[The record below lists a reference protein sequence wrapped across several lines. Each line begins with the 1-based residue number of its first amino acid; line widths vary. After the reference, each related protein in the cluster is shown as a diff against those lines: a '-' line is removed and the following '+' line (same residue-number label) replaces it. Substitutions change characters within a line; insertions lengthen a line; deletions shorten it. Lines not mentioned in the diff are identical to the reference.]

1 MDKYVEKANY
11 TLNVLAELIEK
22 KQKNLEYKG
31 KIKAGVDL
39 GTANL
44 VLTLLDEENRPLLA
58 ASTEGTVVRDGLVVD
73 YIGAMKIVRNMKL
86 ELESILNRKIECAA
100 TAVPPGT
107 GDRDIDT
114 FKNVVQG
121 AGFQVKDVVDEPTAA
136 AAVLGIERGVVV
148 DIGGGTTGIS
158 ILQEGEV
165 VYTADEATGGTHL
178 NLVIAG
184 GLNISVEKAEKMKR
198 SPEYQS
204 EIFPMVIPVIEK
216 IASIIN
222 NHIGKYKAET
232 VYLVGG
238 TSAIDGIEKILAD
251 RTGLKIV
258 KPSQPLLVTPLGIA
272 FYCS

>member
-11 TLNVLAELIEK
+11 TLDVLADLIENKPK
-22 KQKNLEYKG
+22 KLEYEG

-44 VLTLLDEENRPLLA
+44 VLTFLDEENKPILA
-58 ASTEGTVVRDGLVVD
+58 SSTEGTVVRDGLVVD

-121 AGFQVKDVVDEPTAA
+121 AGFHVKNVVDEPTAA

-158 ILQEGEV
+158 ILQDGEV

-216 IASIIN
+216 IALIIN

>member
-11 TLNVLAELIEK
+11 SLNVLAELIEK
-22 KQKNLEYKG
+22 KQKHVEYKG

-44 VLTLLDEENRPLLA
+44 VLTLLDEKNRPLLA

-73 YIGAMKIVRNMKL
+73 YIGAMKIVKNMKL
-86 ELESILNRKIECAA
+86 ELESILNRKIEYAA

-121 AGFQVKDVVDEPTAA
+121 AGFQVTNVVDEPTAA
-136 AAVLGIERGVVV
+136 AAVLGIERGIVV

-158 ILQEGEV
+158 ILQQGKV

-198 SPEYQS
+198 SPEHQT

-238 TSAIDGIEKILAD
+238 TSAIDGIEKVLAD

-258 KPSQPLLVTPLGIA
+258 KPAQTLLVTPLGIA

>member
-1 MDKYVEKANY
+1 MNKFVANANIV
-11 TLNVLAELIEK
+11 LNEVAELIDNPP
-22 KQKNLEYKG
+22 QKIDYQGE
-31 KIKAGVDL
+31 IKAGVDL

-44 VLTLLDEENRPLLA
+44 VLAAVDKDNKPLLA
-58 ASTEGTVVRDGLVVD
+58 LCEPGTVVRDGLVVD
-73 YIGAMKIVRNMKL
+73 YIGALKIVKKMKIKM
-86 ELESILNRKIECAA
+86 EAIFNREIKYAA

-107 GDRDIDT
+107 GGRDIDT

-121 AGFQVKDVVDEPTAA
+121 AGFTVKNVVDEPSAA
-136 AAVLGIERGVVV
+136 ATLLGIERGVVV

-158 ILQEGEV
+158 ILEDGKV

-184 GLNISVEKAEKMKR
+184 GLGISIEKAEKIKR
-198 SPEYQS
+198 DPDRID

-238 TSAIDGIEKILAD
+238 TSAIDGIEEVLAKK
-251 RTGLKIV
+251 TGLKIV
-258 KPSQPLLVTPLGIA
+258 KPSQTLLVTPLGIA
-272 FYCS
+272 INCE

>member
-11 TLNVLAELIEK
+11 TLDLLAELIEK
-22 KQKNLEYKG
+22 KQKNIEYKG
-31 KIKAGVDL
+31 KIKAGIDL

-58 ASTEGTVVRDGLVVD
+58 SSTAGTVVRDGLVVD
-73 YIGAMKIVRNMKL
+73 YIGAMKIVKNMKL
-86 ELESILNRKIECAA
+86 ELESILNRKIEDAA

-107 GDRDIDT
+107 GARDIDT

-121 AGFQVKDVVDEPTAA
+121 AGFQVTDVVDEPTAA
-136 AAVLGIERGVVV
+136 AAVLGIKRGVVV

-158 ILQEGEV
+158 ILQKGEV

-184 GLNISVEKAEKMKR
+184 GLNISIEKAEKMKR
-198 SPEYQS
+198 SPEHQS

-238 TSAIDGIEKILAD
+238 TSAIDGIEKVLAE

>member
-1 MDKYVEKANY
+1 MDKYVEKANM
-11 TLNVLAELIEK
+11 TLDILAGLIDDKPESLDY
-22 KQKNLEYKG
+22 QG

-44 VLTLLDEENRPLLA
+44 VLTLLDEDNNPILA
-58 ASTEGTVVRDGLVVD
+58 ASQTGTVVRDGLVVD
-73 YIGAMKIVRNMKL
+73 YIGALRMVKSMKA
-86 ELESILNRKIECAA
+86 ELESILNREIEFAA

-107 GDRDIDT
+107 GDRDVDT

-121 AGFQVKDVVDEPTAA
+121 AGFTVSNVVDEPSAA

-158 ILQEGEV
+158 IMQNKEV

-184 GLNISVEKAEKMKR
+184 GLGVSVEKAEQIKR
-198 SPEYQS
+198 DPQRTD

-222 NHIGKYKAET
+222 NHIGRYKAET

-238 TSAIDGIEKILAD
+238 TSAIDGIEDILEQ
-251 RTGLKIV
+251 RTGLKII
-258 KPSQPLLVTPLGIA
+258 KPSQTLLVTPLGIA
-272 FYCS
+272 MNCK

>member
-11 TLNVLAELIEK
+11 TLDLLADLIENRPNK
-22 KQKNLEYKG
+22 LEYNG
-31 KIKAGVDL
+31 KIKAGIDL

-44 VLTLLDEENRPLLA
+44 VLTLLDEEDNPLLA

-73 YIGAMKIVRNMKL
+73 YIGALKIVKNMKL
-86 ELESILNRKIECAA
+86 ELESILARKIEHAA

-107 GDRDIDT
+107 GDRDIQT

-121 AGFQVKDVVDEPTAA
+121 AGFHVENVVDEPTAA

-158 ILQEGEV
+158 ILQKGEV

-184 GLNISVEKAEKMKR
+184 GLNISIKKAEKMKR
-198 SPEYQS
+198 SPEHQS

-238 TSAIDGIEKILAD
+238 TSAIDGIEKVLAD

-258 KPSQPLLVTPLGIA
+258 KPSQTLLVTPLGIA
-272 FYCS
+272 LYCS

>member
-11 TLNVLAELIEK
+11 TLDILADLIENK
-22 KQKNLEYKG
+22 PKNLDYEG
-31 KIKAGVDL
+31 EIKAGVDL

-44 VLTLLDEENRPLLA
+44 VLTLLDEENKPLLA
-58 ASTEGTVVRDGLVVD
+58 SSREGTVVRDGLVVD
-73 YIGAMKIVRNMKL
+73 YVGALKIVKNMKL
-86 ELESILNRKIECAA
+86 ELENILNRKIEYAA

-107 GDRDIDT
+107 GNRDIDT

-121 AGFQVKDVVDEPTAA
+121 AGFHVKNVVDEPTAA

-184 GLNISVEKAEKMKR
+184 GLNISVEKAEKMKK
-198 SPEYQS
+198 SSEHQS

-238 TSAIDGIEKILAD
+238 TSAIDGIEKVLAD

-258 KPSQPLLVTPLGIA
+258 KPSQTLLVTPLGIA

>member
-1 MDKYVEKANY
+1 MDKFVEKANY
-11 TLNVLAELIEK
+11 TLDLLADLIK
-22 KQKNLEYKG
+22 NKPKNLAYEG
-31 KIKAGVDL
+31 KIKAGIDL

-44 VLTLLDEENRPLLA
+44 VLTLLDEQNKPLLA
-58 ASTEGTVVRDGLVVD
+58 SSTEGTVIRDGLVVD
-73 YIGAMKIVRNMKL
+73 YLGAMKIVKNMKL
-86 ELESILNRKIECAA
+86 ELESILNRNIEYAA

-121 AGFQVKDVVDEPTAA
+121 AGFQVTNVVDEPTAA

-184 GLNISVEKAEKMKR
+184 GLKISVEEAEKMKR
-198 SPEYQS
+198 SPEHQA

-238 TSAIDGIEKILAD
+238 TSAINGIENVLAD

-258 KPSQPLLVTPLGIA
+258 KPSQTLLVTPLGIA

>member
-11 TLNVLAELIEK
+11 TLDVLADLIENK
-22 KQKNLEYKG
+22 PKNLEYEG

-44 VLTLLDEENRPLLA
+44 VLTLLDEENKPLLA
-58 ASTEGTVVRDGLVVD
+58 SSTEGTVVRDGLVVD
-73 YIGAMKIVRNMKL
+73 YLGAMKIVKSMKL
-86 ELESILNRKIECAA
+86 ELESILNRKIEYAA

-107 GDRDIDT
+107 GYRDIDT

-121 AGFQVKDVVDEPTAA
+121 AGFHVKNVVDEPTAA

-165 VYTADEATGGTHL
+165 VYTADEATGGIHL

-184 GLNISVEKAEKMKR
+184 GLNISVEKAEKIKR
-198 SPEYQS
+198 SPEHQS

-238 TSAIDGIEKILAD
+238 TSAIDGIEKVLAN
-251 RTGLKIV
+251 RTGLNIV
-258 KPSQPLLVTPLGIA
+258 KPSQTLLVTPLGIA

>member
-11 TLNVLAELIEK
+11 TLDVLADLIENK
-22 KQKNLEYKG
+22 PKNLEYEG
-31 KIKAGVDL
+31 EIKAGVDL

-44 VLTLLDEENRPLLA
+44 VLTLLDEDNKPLLA
-58 ASTEGTVVRDGLVVD
+58 SSTEGTVVRDGLVVD
-73 YIGAMKIVRNMKL
+73 YVGALKIVKNMKL
-86 ELESILNRKIECAA
+86 ELENILNRKIEYAA

-107 GDRDIDT
+107 GNRDIDT

-121 AGFQVKDVVDEPTAA
+121 AGFDVKNVVDEPTAA

-158 ILQEGEV
+158 ILQKGEV

-198 SPEYQS
+198 SPEHQS

-238 TSAIDGIEKILAD
+238 TSAIDGIEKVLAD

-258 KPSQPLLVTPLGIA
+258 KPSQTLLVTPLGIA

>member
-11 TLNVLAELIEK
+11 TLDVLADLIENK
-22 KQKNLEYKG
+22 PKNIEYQG

-44 VLTLLDEENRPLLA
+44 VLTLLDEENKPLLA
-58 ASTEGTVVRDGLVVD
+58 SSTEGTVVRDGLVVD
-73 YIGAMKIVRNMKL
+73 YIGALKIIKNMKL
-86 ELESILNRKIECAA
+86 ELESILDRKIECAA

-121 AGFQVKDVVDEPTAA
+121 AGFHVENVVDEPTAA

-158 ILQEGEV
+158 ILQAGEV

-198 SPEYQS
+198 SPEHQS

-238 TSAIDGIEKILAD
+238 TSAIDGIEKVLAD

-258 KPSQPLLVTPLGIA
+258 KPSQTLLVTPLGIA